1 MCIDWLFQQMLLSF
15 DNNFDV
21 LQEKAKSDDKFKD
34 YVVGLTFVKTQ
45 VFPFFNR
52 GVSAADGTFPHSF
65 QMAKA
70 QKTVQNILKYDFL
83 AKAIIFISTAG
94 TKCIEYKETGEFDI
108 ATQASILHMENQETK
123 LKAENSFLMSLL
135 GPLRKVTEVC
145 FPIFFDQFRFFC
157 QPPMLFSSIF
167 FGDQQN
173 LVEYQFPTQEKKKT
187 MPESLKSSYNSLR
200 AHPPGLSQK
209 PKTARTITSVTGVQ
223 DKSTPPHKKQRES
236 TADDKGHAEV
246 CFLILPWSF
255 PIFS

>member
-1 MCIDWLFQQMLLSF
+1 MLLSF

-52 GVSAADGTFPHSF
+52 GVSAADGTFRNYSF
-65 QMAKA
+65 QTAKA
-70 QKTVQNILKYDFL
+70 QKTVQDILKYDFL
-83 AKAIIFISTAG
+83 GKAIIFTSTAG
-94 TKCIEYKETGEFDI
+94 NKCIEYKETGEFDI

-145 FPIFFDQFRFFC
+145 FLIFLGHFRFFC

-173 LVEYQFPTQEKKKT
+173 LVEYQFPTEQ
-187 MPESLKSSYNSLR
+187 SLIRRLFQLTSPSQLTQQSSLLMR
-200 AHPPGLSQK
+200 MRHPQ
-209 PKTARTITSVTGVQ
+209 
-223 DKSTPPHKKQRES
+223 
-236 TADDKGHAEV
+236 
-246 CFLILPWSF
+246 WS
-255 PIFS
+255 